1 MHFVYLL
8 FLYAFRIFSVCF
20 HSIFS
25 PCALK
30 TRVLNC
36 FDYILRFVFNFY
48 LFCFFEQMDI
58 ISKGQF
64 SYIHFKG
71 VMSTCE
77 LKKFWFIFAY
87 TYIQYNAHI
96 YRRKFFPEIWNWSGK
111 WFRRCELCKILY
123 LTASKTLN
131 AFSKCAHFY
140 LFFTKKIS
148 KCVFFLTYKL
158 I

>member
-8 FLYAFRIFSVCF
+8 FLYALRIFSVCF

-25 PCALK
+25 PCALE

-71 VMSTCE
+71 VMFTCE
-77 LKKFWFIFAY
+77 LKKFWFFLHI
-87 TYIQYNAHI
+87 HI
-96 YRRKFFPEIWNWSGK
+96 YNIMLIYIEENFFRKFEIDPANGFEDVS
-111 WFRRCELCKILY
+111 FVR
-123 LTASKTLN
+123 
-131 AFSKCAHFY
+131 FY
-140 LFFTKKIS
+140 I
-148 KCVFFLTYKL
+148 
-158 I
+158 